1 MGSSGAGKTR
11 LMNAISDR
19 IKTDKNN
26 ILSGSIL
33 VNDQIK
39 MTGEVFGMHGKY
51 VMQDD
56 VLFNYFSPEE
66 ALTFAAR
73 LRLKCSLE
81 EQDRRVQ
88 TLIRD
93 LGLTRCA

>member
-1 MGSSGAGKTR
+1 MGSSGAGKTS